1 MIRPAPAV
9 LPLFA
14 GMATADS
21 DPPRPGIAE
30 LTRRMAAGEDRAFAE
45 FHAAWFARLFR
56 YVLVLQR
63 GDETAAAE
71 VLQDTMI
78 RVARYAKCCEDEEIF
93 WCWLIRLARSAA
105 ADHGRRRSRYLRFL
119 DRFRRQLPPPEPAP
133 ADEAEELKEH
143 LQAALLTLPEAG
155 RHLLAAKY
163 DDGQSVRE
171 LATALGLSEEAIGS
185 RLARARQL
193 LREAVF
199 QRLKQNP

>member
-1 MIRPAPAV
+1 MIPSATAA
-9 LPLFA
+9 LPFCA

-21 DPPRPGIAE
+21 DPPRPCIAE
-30 LTRRMAAGEDRAFAE
+30 LTRRMAAGEGRAFTE
-45 FHAAWFARLFR
+45 FHGAWFARLFR

-78 RVARYAKCCEDEEIF
+78 RVAQHARVCQDEEIF
-93 WCWLIRLARSAA
+93 WSWLTRLARSAA

-119 DRFRRQLPPPEPAP
+119 DRFRNQLPPPGPSP
-133 ADEAEELKEH
+133 ADTEIELNIH
-143 LQAALLTLPEAG
+143 LQEALLTLPEAE

-163 DDGQSVRE
+163 DDGQSVKE
-171 LATALGLSEEAIGS
+171 LAATLGLSEEAAGS
-185 RLARARQL
+185 RLARARQM

-199 QRLKQNP
+199 QHMRQNP